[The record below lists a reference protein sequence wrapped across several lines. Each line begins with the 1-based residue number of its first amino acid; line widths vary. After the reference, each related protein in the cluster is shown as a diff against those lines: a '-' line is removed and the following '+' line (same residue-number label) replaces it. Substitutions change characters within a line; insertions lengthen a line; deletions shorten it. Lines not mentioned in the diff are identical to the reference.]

1 MKVPTEL
8 CHNKESYSLFS
19 TYINLLI
26 WLVVSSQVVVIEDSD
41 VKDCVVGAQTQVE
54 DGAQTYGLHSKVVF
68 VRRSQRHLRKE
79 DHSEK

>member
-1 MKVPTEL
+1 M
-8 CHNKESYSLFS
+8 
-19 TYINLLI
+19 
-26 WLVVSSQVVVIEDSD
+26 VSSQVVVIEDSD

-54 DGAQTYGLHSKVVF
+54 DGAQAYGLHSKVVF